1 MVIMSERIGI
11 TTPDVDYVSTV
22 TWLRTAGRRDVVD
35 VVADE
40 FERPGLPRHDELVRW
55 PRSSRGWRSQDRL
68 HPRVLERR
76 AAG

>member
-1 MVIMSERIGI
+1 M
-11 TTPDVDYVSTV
+11 TDQTAPDVDYVSAAG
-22 TWLRTAGRRDVVD
+22 WLRTPTRREVVV

-40 FERPGLPRHDELVRW
+40 FERPELPRQHELVRW

-76 AAG
+76 SAG